1 MFLKYICLP
10 ATTSLVGLILQ
21 KEDVE
26 PLAGYLSLHQGFDGL
41 CLKWTPNQLMNGC
54 CEEEDEQTIDRRYL
68 LPATNGLAINYIF
81 KPFFLIFLFKILCR

>member
-1 MFLKYICLP
+1 MLNL
-10 ATTSLVGLILQ
+10 SRHGLTFQ

-54 CEEEDEQTIDRRYL
+54 CEEEDDQAIDRRYGFIFDVFKFYL
-68 LPATNGLAINYIF
+68 LNFTLLSS
-81 KPFFLIFLFKILCR
+81 FFF